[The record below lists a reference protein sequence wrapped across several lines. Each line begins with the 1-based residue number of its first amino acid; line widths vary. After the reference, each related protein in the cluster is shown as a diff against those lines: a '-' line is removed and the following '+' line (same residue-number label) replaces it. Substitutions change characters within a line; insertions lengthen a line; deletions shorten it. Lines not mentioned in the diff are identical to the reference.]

1 MSPDSS
7 SACFSSSL
15 FSQRFEISRE
25 LFVNSVD
32 VIISGWSAGFQ
43 NAIEFESMEG
53 YFVESEIDGKYWQ
66 KRWFMEAHTM
76 VWERA
81 RLLQFYLLRYSIWFY
96 DSTAT
101 RSYSEPHTLS
111 WIALNTSTSLEWA
124 STRKINSTRMGVKY
138 FSSELLT
145 LAPKSWFNKTFH

>member
-7 SACFSSSL
+7 SACFSSLL
-15 FSQRFEISRE
+15 FNERFEISRE

-53 YFVESEIDGKYWQ
+53 YFVESEMDGKYWQ
-66 KRWFMEAHTM
+66 KKCWFMEAHTM

-81 RLLQFYLLRYSIWFY
+81 AILSVEIFRLILRLYRHSIIFRAAL
-96 DSTAT
+96 S
-101 RSYSEPHTLS
+101 LS

-124 STRKINSTRMGVKY
+124 STRKINRTNGGEKY
-138 FSSELLT
+138 ISSELLT